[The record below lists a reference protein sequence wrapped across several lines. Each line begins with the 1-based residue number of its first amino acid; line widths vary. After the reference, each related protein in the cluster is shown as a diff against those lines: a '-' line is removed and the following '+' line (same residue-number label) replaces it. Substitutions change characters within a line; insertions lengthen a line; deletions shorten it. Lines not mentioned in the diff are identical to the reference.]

1 VADITYIPIDGGFAY
16 LSLLTD
22 GYSRA
27 IVGYALHPTLSSEGP
42 LKALQMALD
51 FYRDRGID
59 VEGVIHHSDRG
70 IQYASREYTKKLL
83 DNHARISMTQT
94 GDPLHNALAERMN
107 NTVKNGWLYECER
120 MDFKQ
125 IGKEVD
131 KAIYNYNW
139 MRPHQAISMKTP
151 MQMLSEEN
159 RNPLLLSGATGCT

>member
-1 VADITYIPIDGGFAY
+1 
-16 LSLLTD
+16 
-22 GYSRA
+22 
-27 IVGYALHPTLSSEGP
+27 
-42 LKALQMALD
+42 MALD

-59 VEGVIHHSDRG
+59 IEGVIHHSDRG
-70 IQYASREYTKKLL
+70 IQYASREYTKTLL
-83 DNHARISMTQT
+83 DNHVRISMTQT

-131 KAIYNYNW
+131 RAIYNYNW